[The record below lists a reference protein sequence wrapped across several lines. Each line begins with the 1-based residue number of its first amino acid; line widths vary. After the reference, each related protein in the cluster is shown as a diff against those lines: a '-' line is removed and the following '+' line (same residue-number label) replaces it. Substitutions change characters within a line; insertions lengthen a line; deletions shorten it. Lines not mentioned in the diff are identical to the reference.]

1 MITLRFAIVRTFR
14 SVRSYGQCSF
24 EWSIV
29 NIRCGE
35 LYAFCAAGTHFDMK
49 ISETR
54 KKMMKHRRLDQLC
67 NTKVQHEDK
76 EDLNQL

>member
-14 SVRSYGQCSF
+14 SVRSYGQ
-24 EWSIV
+24 
-29 NIRCGE
+29 

-54 KKMMKHRRLDQLC
+54 KTLMKHCRLDQLC